1 MSVVYIVLSC
11 PRCAI
16 VNAYD
21 RTGRWTRFREH
32 FNEVIQD
39 QGNRSRVLKSDIFV
53 AGCGVSETTPT
64 TGRMIDRTTT
74 SATSPVHATFLK
86 VSPELASVIDSRNSL
101 LRTGVMSSDNSEL
114 LRASAASYRQS
125 LLTLRRKFFDL
136 ELAVGAESVKRL
148 VDFVISQGLVLA
160 PEVMAD
166 IELNS
171 SMSVFPMS
179 RES

>member
-1 MSVVYIVLSC
+1 MRTIERAVGQDLGNTSMKSFKIREIVAGYLSL
-11 PRCAI
+11 
-16 VNAYD
+16 
-21 RTGRWTRFREH
+21 TF
-32 FNEVIQD
+32 
-39 QGNRSRVLKSDIFV
+39 LLL
-53 AGCGVSETTPT
+53 AGCGVSETTPP

-74 SATSPVHATFLK
+74 SATSPALVAASEEVHATFLK

-171 SMSVFPMS
+171 SMSAFSMS